1 MTGMGLLLEDTVVT
15 FPAGGLTAVSE
26 ILDVSAAPSGIAVVT
41 ASTPFHPLDPRWPDQ
56 GPDRGT
62 LSVDGTDY
70 PVIDVTYG
78 ATDGQTLYVGDEV
91 PVRRGTSGWAFLVVH
106 VLPAGDAPPALGA
119 SALLSVDTQYRR
131 ALSAGHTACHV
142 ATLALNVELAGRW
155 RKDPGVD
162 GLGSPD
168 FDGRALTSSRIVP
181 DGAVDTFR
189 LGKSLRKSG
198 FDTEG
203 LAAALPEVA
212 AGVNRRLAEWIATAA
227 PVRIEVAGPRLTDR
241 REWVCPLPGG
251 SARIPCGGTHVDSL
265 AAFDTLR
272 VELDL
277 DEPNQSLV
285 MRTSATG
292 RSVDGRSAARDG

>member
-1 MTGMGLLLEDTVVT
+1 MVT

-62 LSVDGTDY
+62 LTVDGIDY

-119 SALLSVDTQYRR
+119 TALLSVDTQYRR

-142 ATLALNVELAGRW
+142 ATLALNVELADRLAQGPGRRRARFARLRRPGSDLVADRAGRRGRHLSP
-155 RKDPGVD
+155 RKVVTQERVRHRGAGRGAARGCRRGEPSTGRVDCHRGSGTDRGRRAAPDRPAGV
-162 GLGSPD
+162 GLRLYPAA
-168 FDGRALTSSRIVP
+168 RPA
-181 DGAVDTFR
+181 FR
-189 LGKSLRKSG
+189 
-198 FDTEG
+198 
-203 LAAALPEVA
+203 A
-212 AGVNRRLAEWIATAA
+212 AGRMSIRWPPST
-227 PVRIEVAGPRLTDR
+227 R
-241 REWVCPLPGG
+241 
-251 SARIPCGGTHVDSL
+251 
-265 AAFDTLR
+265 
-272 VELDL
+272 
-277 DEPNQSLV
+277 
-285 MRTSATG
+285 
-292 RSVDGRSAARDG
+292 